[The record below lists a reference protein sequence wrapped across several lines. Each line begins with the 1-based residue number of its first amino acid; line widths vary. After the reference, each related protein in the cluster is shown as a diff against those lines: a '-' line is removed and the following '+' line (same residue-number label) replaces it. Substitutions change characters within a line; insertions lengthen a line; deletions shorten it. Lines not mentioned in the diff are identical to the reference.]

1 MTLATTSAATAVTMA
16 MPTPSST
23 QDGSEERRINSYL
36 FDDPRKK
43 SRNYLDTHKN
53 IEKKRRDRINSSLT
67 ALKSIIPECKAYG
80 KKKLDKAEILEMT
93 LSYLDKIHS
102 SGFTLKKEEQQTPGN
117 WAKQLMQ
124 WVHQEK
130 KNFHTVDE
138 FVNALLT
145 HLQTCVVSG
154 SFAPVDLK
162 GMLQGT
168 SGQDTPLSQSVV
180 TCQAQPVVTSN
191 VNTAGVVSTSSQ
203 SQVTAISSLSQ
214 SPACTVTSATSGNQ
228 QNGLMRARPPPPP
241 NITPAIFL
249 QATSFQARLRAQAA
263 SHVSSAPTMQ
273 QQVFPS
279 AAIILQPQQQQ
290 QQQAM
295 TPQQVINVAQPI
307 DLTQQCSKQRDVLD
321 LRMTSQGR
329 EQLVASNQCIQR
341 LQQLI
346 DQHSMQ
352 EQSLM
357 QVQPP
362 NVQMPNAVPYVESTT
377 SQPPAYTQNMGG
389 NLQSND
395 LSFINSS
402 SQAYILAE
410 LPAGVLLQDRML
422 GSVGEMLSDGTAMDT
437 VPTVPSNDSDA
448 SYHNPEQ
455 LQVPGIG
462 ESPVTE
468 FVDPS
473 TLQVSAVVDD
483 SALMGTPDLPSW
495 SNSPISALE
504 QAPT

>member
-1 MTLATTSAATAVTMA
+1 
-16 MPTPSST
+16 
-23 QDGSEERRINSYL
+23 
-36 FDDPRKK
+36 
-43 SRNYLDTHKN
+43 
-53 IEKKRRDRINSSLT
+53 
-67 ALKSIIPECKAYG
+67 
-80 KKKLDKAEILEMT
+80 
-93 LSYLDKIHS
+93 
-102 SGFTLKKEEQQTPGN
+102 
-117 WAKQLMQ
+117 MQ

-168 SGQDTPLSQSVV
+168 SAPDTHVSQTVV
-180 TCQAQPVVTSN
+180 TCQAQPAVTSN
-191 VNTAGVVSTSSQ
+191 TAAVSSTSSQ
-203 SQVTAISSLSQ
+203 TLVTAMSSVSQ
-214 SPACTVTSATSGNQ
+214 SPANTVTSATSGSY

-241 NITPAIFL
+241 NVTPAIFL

-263 SHVSSAPTMQ
+263 SHISSAPTMQ

-290 QQQAM
+290 QQQHQAM
-295 TPQQVINVAQPI
+295 PSQQVINVTQPI
-307 DLTQQCSKQRDVLD
+307 DLTQQCNSKQRDVLD

-357 QVQPP
+357 QVQPQ
-362 NVQMPNAVPYVESTT
+362 NVQMPNAVPYVESTA
-377 SQPPAYTQNMGG
+377 SHPPAYTQNMAG
-389 NLQSND
+389 NLQGND
-395 LSFINSS
+395 LSFINSA

-437 VPTVPSNDSDA
+437 VPTVPPNDSDT

-473 TLQVSAVVDD
+473 ALHVSTVVDD